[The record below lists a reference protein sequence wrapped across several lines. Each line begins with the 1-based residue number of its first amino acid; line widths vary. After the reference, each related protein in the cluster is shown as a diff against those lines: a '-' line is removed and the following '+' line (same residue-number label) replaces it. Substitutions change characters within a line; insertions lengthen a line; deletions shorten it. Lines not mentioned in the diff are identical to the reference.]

1 MSQEKYLQVKKEYRI
16 RLALV
21 IFLFILFAIL
31 DCMLIISSSR
41 FIPFLATAMASVIPV
56 NHFLLVPFWQQK
68 KAMEEEH
75 PEWKELS
82 TKGVKIPAVDANKR
96 TLAGIGATLALLL
109 SFAVFYRPVEQ
120 QKINY
125 KELNDALK
133 VNEGT
138 STTST
143 TSTSS
148 MSNSSTA
155 IEESA
160 QTESSSSD
168 NSNSHYH
175 IPGADDETIKKV
187 VDKSLQ
193 DLRQQNSGEQ
203 QAE

>member
-31 DCMLIISSSR
+31 DCMLIVSYSR

-56 NHFLLVPFWQQK
+56 NHFLLVPFWQEK

-82 TKGVKIPAVDANKR
+82 TKGVKIPTAEANKR
-96 TLAGIGATLALLL
+96 TLAGFGATLALLL
-109 SFAVFYRPVEQ
+109 SFAIFYRPVE

-133 VNEGT
+133 VNEAT
-138 STTST
+138 SSS
-143 TSTSS
+143 STSS

-160 QTESSSSD
+160 QTESSSSED
-168 NSNSHYH
+168 SNSHYH

-193 DLRQQNSGEQ
+193 DLRQQNSEEQ
-203 QAE
+203 PTE

>member
-68 KAMEEEH
+68 KALEEEH

-82 TKGVKIPAVDANKR
+82 TKGVKVPAAEVSKR

-109 SFAVFYRPVEQ
+109 SFAIFYRPVE

-133 VNEGT
+133 VDEAT
-138 STTST
+138 SSS
-143 TSTSS
+143 STSS
-148 MSNSSTA
+148 MPNSSTT
-155 IEESA
+155 IEENA

-193 DLRQQNSGEQ
+193 DLREQNSEEQ
-203 QAE
+203 PAE

>member
-1 MSQEKYLQVKKEYRI
+1 MSQEKYLQIKKEYRI

-21 IFLFILFAIL
+21 IFLFILFVIL

-41 FIPFLATAMASVIPV
+41 FIPFLAAAMASVIPV

-68 KAMEEEH
+68 KVIEEEH

-82 TKGVKIPAVDANKR
+82 TKGVKIPAVEANKR
-96 TLAGIGATLALLL
+96 TLAGIGATLVLLL
-109 SFAVFYRPVEQ
+109 SFAVFYRPIEQ

-125 KELNDALK
+125 KELNDELK
-133 VNEGT
+133 VNEAT
-138 STTST
+138 SSS
-143 TSTSS
+143 STSS

-193 DLRQQNSGEQ
+193 DLREQNSEEQ
-203 QAE
+203 PTE

>member
-41 FIPFLATAMASVIPV
+41 FIPLLATAMASVIPV

-75 PEWKELS
+75 PEWKDLS
-82 TKGVKIPAVDANKR
+82 TKGVKIPTAEANKR
-96 TLAGIGATLALLL
+96 TLAGLALLL
-109 SFAVFYRPVEQ
+109 SFAVFYRPVQQ

-133 VNEGT
+133 ANEG
-138 STTST
+138 TST

-155 IEESA
+155 IEERA

>member
-1 MSQEKYLQVKKEYRI
+1 MSQEKYLQIKKEYRI

-21 IFLFILFAIL
+21 IFLFILFAVL
-31 DCMLIISSSR
+31 DCMLIVSSSR
-41 FIPFLATAMASVIPV
+41 FIPLLATAMASVIPV

-82 TKGVKIPAVDANKR
+82 TKGVKIPAAEANKR
-96 TLAGIGATLALLL
+96 TLAGIGVTLVLLL

-138 STTST
+138 SSL
-143 TSTSS
+143 SASS
-148 MSNSSTA
+148 ESNSSTA
-155 IEESA
+155 TVESA
-160 QTESSSSD
+160 QTESSTSD

-193 DLRQQNSGEQ
+193 DLRQQNSEEQ
-203 QAE
+203 PTE

>member
-31 DCMLIISSSR
+31 DFTLIISSSR
-41 FIPFLATAMASVIPV
+41 FIPLLATAMGSVIPI

-82 TKGVKIPAVDANKR
+82 TKGVKVPAAEASKR
-96 TLAGIGATLALLL
+96 TLAGIGATLVLLL
-109 SFAVFYRPVEQ
+109 SFAVFYKPVEQ

-133 VNEGT
+133 VNEAT
-138 STTST
+138 SSS
-143 TSTSS
+143 STSS

>member
-1 MSQEKYLQVKKEYRI
+1 MSQEKYLQIKKEYRI

-21 IFLFILFAIL
+21 IFLFILFVIL
-31 DCMLIISSSR
+31 DCMLIVSSSR
-41 FIPFLATAMASVIPV
+41 FIPLLATAMASVIPV

-82 TKGVKIPAVDANKR
+82 TKGVKVPAAEVSKR
-96 TLAGIGATLALLL
+96 TLAGIGATLVLLL
-109 SFAVFYRPVEQ
+109 SFAVFYKPVEQ

-133 VNEGT
+133 VNEAT
-138 STTST
+138 STS
-143 TSTSS
+143 STSS
-148 MSNSSTA
+148 MSNSSNTV
-155 IEESA
+155 EESA

-175 IPGADDETIKKV
+175 IPGTDDETIKKV

-193 DLRQQNSGEQ
+193 DLRQQNSEEQ
-203 QAE
+203 PTE

>member
-1 MSQEKYLQVKKEYRI
+1 MSQEKYLQIKKEYRI

-31 DCMLIISSSR
+31 DCMLIVSSSR
-41 FIPFLATAMASVIPV
+41 FIPLLATAMASVIPV

-68 KAMEEEH
+68 KAMEEEY

-82 TKGVKIPAVDANKR
+82 TKGVKVPVAEARKR
-96 TLAGIGATLALLL
+96 TLAGISVTLVLLF

-138 STTST
+138 SSS
-143 TSTSS
+143 STSS

-168 NSNSHYH
+168 NNNSHYH
-175 IPGADDETIKKV
+175 IPGADDETIRKV

-193 DLRQQNSGEQ
+193 DLRQQNSEEQ
-203 QAE
+203 PTE

>member
-1 MSQEKYLQVKKEYRI
+1 MSQEKYLQVKKEYRV

-41 FIPFLATAMASVIPV
+41 FIPFLATAMGSVIPV

-68 KAMEEEH
+68 KATEEEH

-82 TKGVKIPAVDANKR
+82 TKGVKIPAVEANKR
-96 TLAGIGATLALLL
+96 TLAGIGATLVLLFT
-109 SFAVFYRPVEQ
+109 FAIFYRPVEQ
-120 QKINY
+120 QQINY

-133 VNEGT
+133 VNEA
-138 STTST
+138 TST

-168 NSNSHYH
+168 NNNSYYH
-175 IPGADDETIKKV
+175 IPGADDEVVKKV

-203 QAE
+203 PAE

>member
-1 MSQEKYLQVKKEYRI
+1 MSQEKYLQIKKEYRI

-21 IFLFILFAIL
+21 IFLFILFVIL
-31 DCMLIISSSR
+31 DCMLIVSSSR
-41 FIPFLATAMASVIPV
+41 FIPLLATAMASVIPV

-82 TKGVKIPAVDANKR
+82 TKGVKVPAAEVSKR

-109 SFAVFYRPVEQ
+109 SFAIFYRLVEQ

-133 VNEGT
+133 INEAT
-138 STTST
+138 STS
-143 TSTSS
+143 STSS
-148 MSNSSTA
+148 MSNLSTA

>member
-1 MSQEKYLQVKKEYRI
+1 MSQEKYLQIKKEYRI

-21 IFLFILFAIL
+21 IFLFILFVIL

-41 FIPFLATAMASVIPV
+41 FIPLLATAMASVIPV

-68 KAMEEEH
+68 KSMEEKH

-82 TKGVKIPAVDANKR
+82 TKGVKVPAAEVSKR
-96 TLAGIGATLALLL
+96 TLAGIGATLVLLL
-109 SFAVFYRPVEQ
+109 SFAVFYRPIEQ

-133 VNEGT
+133 VNEAT
-138 STTST
+138 SSSST
-143 TSTSS
+143 FS
-148 MSNSSTA
+148 MSNSSNT

-160 QTESSSSD
+160 QMESSSSD

-193 DLRQQNSGEQ
+193 DLRQQNSEEQ
-203 QAE
+203 PTE

>member
-1 MSQEKYLQVKKEYRI
+1 MSQEKYLQIKKEYRI

-31 DCMLIISSSR
+31 DCMLIVSSSR
-41 FIPFLATAMASVIPV
+41 FIPLLATAMASVIPV

-68 KAMEEEH
+68 KAMEEEY

-82 TKGVKIPAVDANKR
+82 TKGVKVPVAEARKR
-96 TLAGIGATLALLL
+96 TLAGISVTLVLLF

-138 STTST
+138 SSS
-143 TSTSS
+143 STSS

-168 NSNSHYH
+168 NNNSHYH
-175 IPGADDETIKKV
+175 IPGADEETIRMV
-187 VDKSLQ
+187 VVKYLQ
-193 DLRQQNSGEQ
+193 DLRQEYSVVQP
-203 QAE
+203 

>member
-41 FIPFLATAMASVIPV
+41 FIPFLATAMASIIPV

-82 TKGVKIPAVDANKR
+82 TKGEKVPAAEVSKR
-96 TLAGIGATLALLL
+96 TLAGISATLVLLL

-133 VNEGT
+133 VNEAT
-138 STTST
+138 STS
-143 TSTSS
+143 STSS

-160 QTESSSSD
+160 QTKSSSSD

-193 DLRQQNSGEQ
+193 DLREQNSGEQ
-203 QAE
+203 PTE

>member
-1 MSQEKYLQVKKEYRI
+1 M
-16 RLALV
+16 
-21 IFLFILFAIL
+21 
-31 DCMLIISSSR
+31 
-41 FIPFLATAMASVIPV
+41 

-68 KAMEEEH
+68 KAIEEEH
-75 PEWKELS
+75 PEWKDLS
-82 TKGVKIPAVDANKR
+82 TKGVKIPAAEANKR
-96 TLAGIGATLALLL
+96 TLAGIGVTLVLLF

-133 VNEGT
+133 VNEG
-138 STTST
+138 TST

>member
-41 FIPFLATAMASVIPV
+41 FIPLLATAMASVIPV

-75 PEWKELS
+75 PEWKDLS
-82 TKGVKIPAVDANKR
+82 TKGVKIPTAEANKR

-109 SFAVFYRPVEQ
+109 SFAVFYRPVQQ

-133 VNEGT
+133 ANEG
-138 STTST
+138 TST

>member
-1 MSQEKYLQVKKEYRI
+1 MSQEKYLQIKKEYRI

-21 IFLFILFAIL
+21 IFLFILFVIL
-31 DCMLIISSSR
+31 DCMLIVSSSR

-68 KAMEEEH
+68 KSMEEKH

-82 TKGVKIPAVDANKR
+82 TKGVKVPAAEVSKR

-109 SFAVFYRPVEQ
+109 SFAIFYRPVEQ

-133 VNEGT
+133 INEVT
-138 STTST
+138 STS
-143 TSTSS
+143 STSS
-148 MSNSSTA
+148 MSNLSTA

-193 DLRQQNSGEQ
+193 DLKQQNSGEQ